1 MQGCLGTWGMA
12 GPASVCLGFPARG
25 ANGSEAG
32 EGREVIPPRG
42 IKKGGGKKNKKGSQI
57 YASAIS
63 LHNQLML

>member
-12 GPASVCLGFPARG
+12 GPASVCLGFPAQG
-25 ANGSEAG
+25 TNGREAG
-32 EGREVIPPRG
+32 EGSEMIPPRG
-42 IKKGGGKKNKKGSQI
+42 EKREGKKKGSQI